1 MKITVIGCGYVG
13 LVTAA
18 CLADFGHTVTGVDH
32 DSSKI
37 ALLKQGTSPIYEKG
51 LTALIRV
58 NTQRNRLFFQTSLD
72 HGVED
77 AEVIFIAVGTPSLDN
92 GAADTTQVM
101 AVAAELAK
109 YIKDYKV
116 IVNKSTAP
124 IGAAKQLRK
133 VIRDH
138 LETDVEFDVVSNP
151 EFLREGHAVK
161 DFQEPDRV
169 VIGADSPQAQKVM
182 SRVYAALIKKGV
194 PYIQTNLESAET
206 IKYASNAFLATKIT
220 FINEIAKLCEAVG
233 ADIRTV
239 ARSMGLDHRIGP
251 QFLNAGPGYGGSCF
265 PKDTKALAYIGRASG
280 VPLTIVETVITAN
293 EEQKARMVRKIK
305 GMVGA
310 ALEGR
315 TLGILGLAFK
325 PDTDDLRESPA
336 LTIIDNLLA
345 AGAIIRVYDPQ
356 AMEEAKK
363 IFKKTL
369 IYCADPYAAAE
380 GAEAL
385 VIITDWEAFKFLDF
399 MRLKK
404 AMASPV
410 LIDLRNLYTPAEVE
424 QYGFKYENVGR
435 AGHGDRDLSDLRY
448 PG

>member
-1 MKITVIGCGYVG
+1 MKIAVIGCGYVG

-37 ALLKQGTSPIYEKG
+37 ALLKQGTSPIYEKD
-51 LTALIRV
+51 LTPLIRV
-58 NTQRNRLFFQTSLD
+58 NTQRRRLFFQTSLD
-72 HGVED
+72 HGVDD
-77 AEVIFIAVGTPSLDN
+77 AEVVFIAVGTPALDN
-92 GAADTTQVM
+92 GAADTAQVM
-101 AVAAELAK
+101 TVAAELAK

-116 IVNKSTAP
+116 IVNKSTVP
-124 IGAAKQLRK
+124 IGAAKQVRK

-138 LETDVEFDVVSNP
+138 LEAEVEFDVVSNP
-151 EFLREGHAVK
+151 EFLREGRAVK

-169 VIGADSPQAQKVM
+169 VIGTDSPRAQKVM
-182 SRVYAALIKKGV
+182 SRVYAALIKKGI
-194 PYIQTNLESAET
+194 PYIQTNLETAET
-206 IKYASNAFLATKIT
+206 VKYASNAFLATKIA
-220 FINEIAKLCEAVG
+220 FINEMANLCETVG

-239 ARSMGLDHRIGP
+239 ARSMGLDHRIGL

-265 PKDTKALAYIGRASG
+265 PKDTKALAQIGRASG

-310 ALEGR
+310 LQGK

-356 AMEEAKK
+356 AMAEAKK
-363 IFKKTL
+363 IFKETL
-369 IYCADPYAAAE
+369 VYCTDPYNTAE

-385 VIITDWEAFKFLDF
+385 VIITDWEAFKSLDF
-399 MRLKK
+399 IRLRKV
-404 AMASPV
+404 MASPV

-435 AGHGDRDLSDLRY
+435 AGYGDRNLPDLHKS
-448 PG
+448 G

>member
-32 DSSKI
+32 DPSKI
-37 ALLKQGTSPIYEKG
+37 ALLKQGTSPIYEKD
-51 LTALIRV
+51 LTPLIRV
-58 NTQRNRLFFQTSLD
+58 NTQRHRLFFQTSLG
-72 HGVED
+72 HSVED
-77 AEVIFIAVGTPSLDN
+77 AEVVFIAVGTPSLDN
-92 GAADTTQVM
+92 GAADTAQVM

-124 IGAAKQLRK
+124 IGAAKQVHK

-138 LETDVEFDVVSNP
+138 LETDVDFDVVSNP

-169 VIGADSPQAQKVM
+169 VIGANSPRARKVM
-182 SRVYAALIKKGV
+182 SRVYADLIKKGV
-194 PYIQTNLESAET
+194 PYIQTNLESAEM
-206 IKYASNAFLATKIT
+206 IKYASNAFLATKIA
-220 FINEIAKLCEAVG
+220 FINEIANLCETVG

-239 ARSMGLDHRIGP
+239 ARSMGLDTRIGP
-251 QFLNAGPGYGGSCF
+251 QFLNTGPGYGGSCF
-265 PKDTKALAYIGRASG
+265 PKDTRALAYIGRVSG

-293 EEQKARMVRKIK
+293 EEQKARMVRKIE
-305 GMVGA
+305 GVVGA
-310 ALEGR
+310 LRGK

-336 LTIIDNLLA
+336 LTIINNLLA
-345 AGAIIRVYDPQ
+345 AGAIIQAYDPQ
-356 AMEEAKK
+356 AMKEAEKT
-363 IFKKTL
+363 FKKT
-369 IYCADPYAAAE
+369 ITYCADPYAAAE

-385 VIITDWEAFKFLDF
+385 VIITDWEVFKSLDF
-399 MRLKK
+399 MRLRKV
-404 AMASPV
+404 MASPA
-410 LIDLRNLYTPAEVE
+410 LIDLRNLFTPAEVE
-424 QYGFKYENVGR
+424 QYGFTYESVGR
-435 AGHGDRDLSDLRY
+435 AGHRDRDLSDLR
-448 PG
+448 